1 MTVNGYTI
9 DIDATLEDFLT
20 GSISGLE
27 SGSFEENI
35 NGDGKLSLSWR
46 SMDGGGLPQGTRV
59 TVTRPGDEVGLGFY
73 LQDNYAPSA
82 NGDGTYTWSP
92 TFISDDSKLKG
103 IVIYR
108 NVDLQVGGWIGG
120 QGSTRTVRI
129 YTWPYM
135 GNAATLVNY
144 LSQFMPSGSGIVLG
158 SEYENRGISVSFDQ
172 DNIVSA
178 CQKIADA
185 LGTNSTIEGG
195 SICIGTH
202 SAVATGERYNR
213 FIVMGGTRNMGKLRM
228 SESDT
233 YAAVT
238 LRLQLDETKYPNS
251 VMPAESSSET
261 GVGKMTKFLIFDD
274 IYPKMELT
282 VGGVRI
288 RTCYL
293 YDEEGRQMVDG
304 NNNPLTYNKYYITLS
319 LGANP
324 YNFNKSTV
332 IQGRTLG
339 IVFQSGLLAGREFDL
354 AYYDDEGGT
363 QTIPVEKEEDDV
375 SQAGFQPLNGEYRI
389 CLVADG
395 DTLLPNASLAPA
407 VGDKVTLVGVALD
420 MKYYTEAQERLEK
433 AAQYYVGLY
442 SSDAPT
448 EVSFN
453 SEKQV
458 PDFLTEIPAAPSPGT
473 RYNSPRRSSGN
484 GLGDDHGSY
493 IVTSVTTDIMS
504 GTQQIHYG
512 TFEPK
517 GLLSGVA
524 NLLETA
530 SVRGGGAY
538 VGSDD
543 DEFIRH
549 TGAMSLDQFK
559 TLYEIYGHLGMKTVN
574 NRFSNVD
581 EAMEALRSSFNDVQQ
596 QSDRKFDI
604 WFLENAPYPQKDD
617 ATAANFPASDW
628 DTDDEKEIHV
638 QDIAYDV
645 SRPSDSDGGRTWRWV
660 SEEDGNGNIIY
671 YWERITDGD
680 TLAALE
686 MLSDM
691 SADNVLTPAEKLV
704 ARRDWS
710 AIVAEFA
717 ALIQRAATAEVD
729 ATAYSEAYYALRA
742 YLHSPTVY
750 VETDQYLLQALG
762 MIRNGEVTDAYTL
775 LISNNITTGTESL
788 AAYISDGDDDDLA
801 AAVTAL
807 EADLHSQQKGD
818 AAIIN
823 SSGNTVINGQTWKA
837 LWDGYYSE
845 RTALLS
851 ALSGKA
857 LGELDDM
864 AADNVLTDIEK
875 LAIIRE
881 YERIKEETREL
892 LQQASAAGLDDDSG
906 STQEAYREA
915 YSLLYSYLDDKTS
928 GYTFTD
934 DLTNH
939 SDPVMLYNGE
949 TTAINGTTF
958 TSLWSGYYNA
968 AASLRAAIRSAGQRV
983 FVGATAP
990 NPPYKVGDLWVKTS
1004 DDKYKLMIC
1013 ITASTKGQPN
1023 DAHWTEH
1030 EVYKDARSLL
1040 ASLADYVFAHYESSM
1055 PVTVT
1060 LGATCSITGNV
1071 QGVDNTLAL
1080 LYHFLGDCE
1089 FTISKASSLPGSG
1102 SLYDLCCIPVSFN
1115 IPGSQEVLTGG
1126 CKISMWNGSG
1136 WEFLQE
1142 STSAL
1147 IQNLGNKINAVVFG
1161 SSAAAT
1167 EAAGLSIGQ
1176 RFAKMFATAQVWDP
1190 DANNG
1195 QGGYVTLTQALFGLS
1210 IEKDQNTGKYYSTAQ
1225 LRADKI
1231 DFTAGTFTIG
1241 ADHISFG
1248 GKTVS
1253 MNANESLTFSGG
1265 SIVFNSST
1273 SIDLNA
1279 AQINLN
1285 ADKINWKKGS
1295 NDGTQNGFSGD
1306 IIPGGSGSG
1315 YDPETDSKFYVDQN
1329 GNVTMNNLT
1338 ANNGHFNGELK
1349 TLNGR
1354 IVVDETE
1361 FDNEG
1366 YTWYGIAGGIY
1377 NNVTYRDVLAFGLRD
1392 YGSNNLVGH
1401 LTLRGRGTYGG
1412 VFEVVTGDQ
1421 NGNKSTLKMGAN
1433 NNHAGV
1439 EIDGVAGS
1447 LKLNNSS
1454 STTKVSLEGNTGN
1467 GSFDGK
1473 GTFGGTVKAEA
1484 FISGLLN
1491 VTSGGS
1497 YNVGDSIEKILVS
1510 HSGDVTLNLPT
1521 PPSTEAGRT
1530 LFLQKRNGGNLTISH
1545 SSLNIT
1551 ADQSWG
1557 MFMLVWNGS
1566 SWQY

>member
-1 MTVNGYTI
+1 MMTVNGYTI

-46 SMDGGGLPQGTRV
+46 SMDGGGLPQGTQV

-92 TFISDDSKLKG
+92 TFISEDSKLKG

-135 GNAATLVNY
+135 GNAATLVSY
-144 LSQFMPSGSGIVLG
+144 LNQFMPGGSGIVLG
-158 SEYENRGISVSFDQ
+158 SEYDNRGISVSFDQ

-324 YNFNKSTV
+324 YNFDKSTV

-691 SADNVLTPAEKLV
+691 AADNVLTPAEKLV

-710 AIVAEFA
+710 ANVAEFA

-762 MIRNGEVTDAYTL
+762 MIRNGDVTDAYTL

-934 DLTNH
+934 DLTQHNN
-939 SDPVMLYNGE
+939 PAMLYNGE
-949 TTAINGTTF
+949 TTAINGSTF

-1071 QGVDNTLAL
+1071 QGVENTLAL
-1080 LYHFLGDCE
+1080 LYHFLGACT
-1089 FTISKASSLPGSG
+1089 FAISKANSLPGSG
-1102 SLYDLCCIPVSFN
+1102 SLYDLCCIPVSFQ

-1176 RFAKMFATAQVWDP
+1176 RFAKMFATAQVYDP
-1190 DANNG
+1190 QNPLADQNG
-1195 QGGYVTLTQALFGLS
+1195 FVTLTQALFGLS
-1210 IEKDQNTGKYYSTAQ
+1210 IQQDDNGRYYSSAK
-1225 LRADKI
+1225 LSADKI
-1231 DFTAGTFTIG
+1231 EFQGKTIDLSAGQINFAG
-1241 ADHISFG
+1241 Q
-1248 GKTVS
+1248 TVS
-1253 MNANESLTFSGG
+1253 MTANDTLTFSGG
-1265 SIVFNSST
+1265 SIVFDATT
-1273 SIDLNA
+1273 SIDFNA
-1279 AQINLN
+1279 AEINLN
-1285 ADKINWKKGS
+1285 ADKVNWKKDNS
-1295 NDGTQNGFSGD
+1295 QDGFSGD
-1306 IIPGGSGSG
+1306 VIPGANSSDPN
-1315 YDPETDSKFYVDQN
+1315 YDPETDSKFYVDEY
-1329 GNVTMNNLT
+1329 GNVTMNNLK
-1338 ANNGHFNGELK
+1338 ANNAELK
-1349 TLNGR
+1349 GKLVTASGKIEL
-1354 IVVDETE
+1354 TSTQQS
-1361 FDNEG
+1361 G
-1366 YTWYGIAGGIY
+1366 YVWSGLANPTDSIGIGYNDAVAIGI
-1377 NNVTYRDVLAFGLRD
+1377 RD
-1392 YGSNNLVGH
+1392 YGNNNYAARLSMRGYGNVSGSITIHAGKEDSTNPSAVSIIRMGPNSTTDRVVLDGVDGSVESDKVKVNKNLLLNTNKILSTSQNINITNAEIQMIICTSNGDQTVTLASTPPNGTIIIIKKTTNSGYVEVKNASNNVI
-1401 LTLRGRGTYGG
+1401 GRFG
-1412 VFEVVTGDQ
+1412 E
-1421 NGNKSTLKMGAN
+1421 
-1433 NNHAGV
+1433 
-1439 EIDGVAGS
+1439 GS
-1447 LKLNNSS
+1447 IIC
-1454 STTKVSLEGNTGN
+1454 VY
-1467 GSFDGK
+1467 D
-1473 GTFGGTVKAEA
+1473 
-1484 FISGLLN
+1484 SG
-1491 VTSGGS
+1491 
-1497 YNVGDSIEKILVS
+1497 
-1510 HSGDVTLNLPT
+1510 
-1521 PPSTEAGRT
+1521 
-1530 LFLQKRNGGNLTISH
+1530 
-1545 SSLNIT
+1545 
-1551 ADQSWG
+1551 
-1557 MFMLVWNGS
+1557 
-1566 SWQY
+1566 WQ